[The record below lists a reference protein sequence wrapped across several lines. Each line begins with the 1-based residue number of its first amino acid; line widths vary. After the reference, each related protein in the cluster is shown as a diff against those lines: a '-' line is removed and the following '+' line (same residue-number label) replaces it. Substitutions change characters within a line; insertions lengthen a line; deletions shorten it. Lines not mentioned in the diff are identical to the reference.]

1 MTGTAVMSVLPP
13 QTGLPSMTICGFA
26 EASPIGAAFVEAML
40 SKCLRQLATG
50 DQHIEY
56 VLESIS
62 LKLGMLASGPVVALK
77 RGRMF
82 SSRANR

>member
-1 MTGTAVMSVLPP
+1 MTLS
-13 QTGLPSMTICGFA
+13 

-40 SKCLRQLATG
+40 SKCLRQPATG

-62 LKLGMLASGPVVALK
+62 LKLGVLASGPVVALEA
-77 RGRMF
+77 RQNDQL
-82 SSRANR
+82 SSQRIASRPLRNRRP